1 MAVLTYDPNGISLS
15 VAGKLIKGFSDGTFV
30 TIARNNDM
38 FSDKTGCDGKTTRV
52 KTNDKSGYVQFVLQQ
67 SSASNDDMSAIIAA
81 DELDNAGVVPVM
93 VRDTSGRTTA
103 SSLSAWF
110 ARYPQVDYSKDVS
123 DRTYM
128 LRCDSL
134 DIFVGGN

>member
-1 MAVLTYDPNGISLS
+1 MAVLTYDPTQLSL
-15 VAGKLIKGFSDGTFV
+15 VVGGKIIKGYSDGTFI

-38 FSDKTGCDGKTTRV
+38 FTDKTGCDGKTTRV
-52 KTNDKSGYVQFVLQQ
+52 KSNDKSGYVQFVLQQ

-81 DELDNAGVVPVM
+81 DELDNAGCVPVM
-93 VRDTSGRTTA
+93 CRDNSGRTTA

-110 ARYPQVDYSKDVS
+110 TRYPQVDYSKDVS

-128 LRCDSL
+128 LKCDSL
-134 DIFVGGN
+134 DIFIGGN